1 MCAVYKV
8 GKMKVPLAYE
18 HLFIHTNVYRML
30 ALLGAQGVHKL

>member
-30 ALLGAQGVHKL
+30 ASLGAQGVHKL